1 LLALSLETP
10 EFKKIEGFGLLH
22 HEVREK
28 RPYRRFST
36 LVVKAPSGQIPLIW
50 STGLAEAHATAE
62 GPCEKLHRR
71 RREYLSASNVNPV
84 MRAYH
89 PLDPPFHNP
98 EISVTV
104 DDAGE
109 IA

>member
-1 LLALSLETP
+1 M
-10 EFKKIEGFGLLH
+10 KKMERFGLLH
-22 HEVREK
+22 HEVREQ
-28 RPYRRFST
+28 RPYRRFSH

-50 STGLAEAHATAE
+50 STRLAETHATAE
-62 GPCEKLHRR
+62 GRREKLHRT

-84 MRAYH
+84 MGAYH
-89 PLDPPFHNP
+89 PLDSPFLNP

-104 DDAGE
+104 DDARE